1 LPKRELP
8 LGIVLDGCPNM
19 LWLVKGG
26 GGIRNW
32 REFLAAAEIAR
43 PAMGISPS
51 AWEEARTAMGE
62 QQAAITIA
70 AIYQRQDQINSA
82 GGYLRS
88 LTDRAKA
95 GKFSVWPMVM
105 ALLRAKLD
113 ASKTTGTGTG
123 AEAAAVDLETA
134 GKIVRTESRL
144 EISDALRRSL
154 DKPGRGS

>member
-1 LPKRELP
+1 
-8 LGIVLDGCPNM
+8 
-19 LWLVKGG
+19 
-26 GGIRNW
+26 
-32 REFLAAAEIAR
+32 
-43 PAMGISPS
+43 
-51 AWEEARTAMGE
+51 MGE

-88 LTDRAKA
+88 LTERAKA

-113 ASKTTGTGTG
+113 GKAAGNG

-134 GKIVRTESRL
+134 GKVVRTESRL

-154 DKPGRGS
+154 DRPGRGS

>member
-1 LPKRELP
+1 
-8 LGIVLDGCPNM
+8 
-19 LWLVKGG
+19 
-26 GGIRNW
+26 
-32 REFLAAAEIAR
+32 
-43 PAMGISPS
+43 
-51 AWEEARTAMGE
+51 MGE

-95 GKFSVWPMVM
+95 AKFSVWPMVM

-113 ASKTTGTGTG
+113 ASKTTETGSGT
-123 AEAAAVDLETA
+123 EAAAVDLEMA
-134 GKIVRTESRL
+134 GKVVRTESRL

-154 DKPGRGS
+154 DRPGRGS

>member
-1 LPKRELP
+1 
-8 LGIVLDGCPNM
+8 
-19 LWLVKGG
+19 
-26 GGIRNW
+26 
-32 REFLAAAEIAR
+32 
-43 PAMGISPS
+43 
-51 AWEEARTAMGE
+51 MGE

-113 ASKTTGTGTG
+113 A
-123 AEAAAVDLETA
+123 
-134 GKIVRTESRL
+134 
-144 EISDALRRSL
+144 
-154 DKPGRGS
+154 